1 MSSNNGI
8 KSNRIYYISRK
19 IMYLFMINIYF
30 LIGISPFLLYFL
42 LAGTNLS
49 IYVLSFCGIVIGPAF
64 STLLSVIS
72 RTIKKEETNAKSDFL
87 YFYKLNFIQGI
98 FASTIISIILLMCYL
113 DISYFLKQNRTT
125 ISYIFGF
132 IAVFILAIS
141 LYVFPII
148 SRVYART
155 KDVFKL
161 AIELTVKKLYITITI
176 VSILIIT
183 AFLIKFL
190 KISLIGILFGPI
202 AIGYLIMY
210 LQKNTLIEVEN
221 IIKDKYKD
229 LA

>member
-161 AIELTVKKLYITITI
+161 AIELAVKKLYITITI

-210 LQKNTLIEVEN
+210 LQKNTLIEVEKL
-221 IIKDKYKD
+221 IKDKYKD
-229 LA
+229 LV